1 MDDIPWHSFIVNE
14 ENLTIPLK
22 LNGIISYF
30 EGRTPTINEVENCPH
45 IILTSAEEW
54 NPYSSH
60 FTNRESEVVNT
71 IKISAIYTEYMEYSD
86 RWLLQESTLSLV
98 KLDRKHL
105 FIQEQQLAT
114 IWGIGVKDATS
125 TLKAMMQSFIRSALH
140 PIERRFKTKNVTL
153 RYNQLKCRFYSD
165 TFFSGVKSLLQN
177 TCVQLFV
184 TDFGYIKFSPIG
196 YCPNA
201 SPLQDAGR

>member
-1 MDDIPWHSFIVNE
+1 
-14 ENLTIPLK
+14 
-22 LNGIISYF
+22 
-30 EGRTPTINEVENCPH
+30 
-45 IILTSAEEW
+45 
-54 NPYSSH
+54 
-60 FTNRESEVVNT
+60 
-71 IKISAIYTEYMEYSD
+71 MEYSD
-86 RWLLQESTLSLV
+86 RWLPQESTLSLV

-184 TDFGYIKFSPIG
+184 TDFGYIKFSPIILSQRQ
-196 YCPNA
+196 A
-201 SPLQDAGR
+201 SR